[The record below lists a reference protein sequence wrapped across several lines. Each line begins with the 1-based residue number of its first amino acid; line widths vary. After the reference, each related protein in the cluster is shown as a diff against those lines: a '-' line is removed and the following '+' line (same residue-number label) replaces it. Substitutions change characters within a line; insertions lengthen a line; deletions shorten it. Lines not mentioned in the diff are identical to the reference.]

1 MKMKKLFFLL
11 LSAAAVILTFA
22 GCSLSSPY
30 DYGTNWLIRENDI
43 PQYYSKFDLFYIG
56 KAPAGYG
63 DTHDIQ
69 FNWTKT
75 HTNDIFGRGVRVFSP
90 EIPKPD
96 VENVSEAL
104 EYYLDNF
111 HKPGHPFV
119 LLAEGKAA
127 DLLYKAM
134 QKTNGISVKNG
145 FIAAYLPDMQPK
157 TAEEIADDFFWDGLK
172 AAANADD
179 YGVIVTWTSCINNEK
194 MNNPALKKGN
204 YCINPLNWKLDAT
217 PGTNKENI
225 KAVFYMPE
233 HKNIFWRKVEA
244 KNFCSAVIDPEKGVL
259 NIKCPLVL
267 LHTVNGRFTKNC
279 ISIFAGNIAANA
291 AKRTQNLIKYREWGK
306 NVK

>member
-1 MKMKKLFFLL
+1 MRKILYLL
-11 LSAAAVILTFA
+11 TAAVAIIMLS
-22 GCSLSSPY
+22 GCASSPY
-30 DYGTNWLIRENDI
+30 DFGTNWLIRENDI

-75 HTNDIFGRGVRVFSP
+75 HTNDIFGRGVRVFAP
-90 EIPKPD
+90 EIQKPD
-96 VENVSEAL
+96 VKNVTAAL
-104 EYYLDNF
+104 EYYLENF

-127 DLLYKAM
+127 DLLYAAM
-134 QKTNGISVKNG
+134 QEADGITVDNG

-157 TAEEIADDFFWDGLK
+157 TAAQIADDFYWNDLK
-172 AAANADD
+172 AAANAGD

-194 MNNPALKKGN
+194 VDDPALKKGVYN
-204 YCINPLNWKLDAT
+204 INPLNWKLDAT
-217 PGTNKENI
+217 PGTAKENI

-233 HKNIFWRKVEA
+233 HKNIFWRKVEVE
-244 KNFCSAVIDPEKGVL
+244 NFSGAVIDPEKGIL
-259 NIKCPLVL
+259 KISCPLPL
-267 LHTVNGRFTKNC
+267 LHVVNGKFSNNC

-291 AKRTQNLIKYREWGK
+291 QLRVKNLIKNREWK
-306 NVK
+306 KIK

>member
-1 MKMKKLFFLL
+1 MKNFFCLL
-11 LSAAAVILTFA
+11 AAAAAVIVLA

-75 HTNDIFGRGVRVFSP
+75 HTNDIFGRGVRVFAP
-90 EIPKPD
+90 EIQNPD
-96 VENVSEAL
+96 VDNVTEAL

-111 HKPGHPFV
+111 HESGHPFV

-127 DLLYKAM
+127 DLLYTAM
-134 QKTNGISVKNG
+134 QKVGGLTVKNG

-157 TAEEIADDFFWDGLK
+157 TAEQIADDFYWEGVK
-172 AAANADD
+172 AAAGAED
-179 YGVIVTWTSCINNEK
+179 YGVIVTWISCINNEK
-194 MNNPALKKGN
+194 IDDPSLKKGV

-217 PGTNKENI
+217 PGTVQENI

-233 HKNIFWRKVEA
+233 HKNIFWRKVEVQ
-244 KNFCSAVIDPEKGVL
+244 NFCSAVINPEKGVL
-259 NIKCPLVL
+259 NVSCPLPL
-267 LHTVNGRFTKNC
+267 LHVINGKYTNNC

-291 AKRTQNLIKYREWGK
+291 MARTNKLMKDREWER
-306 NVK
+306 VK

>member
-1 MKMKKLFFLL
+1 MFGSLAA
-11 LSAAAVILTFA
+11 AAAVIVLA

-75 HTNDIFGRGVRVFSP
+75 HTNDIFGRGVRVFAP
-90 EIPKPD
+90 EIQNPD
-96 VENVSEAL
+96 VDNVTEAL

-111 HKPGHPFV
+111 HESGHPFV

-127 DLLYKAM
+127 DLLYTAM
-134 QKTNGISVKNG
+134 QKVGGLTVKNG

-157 TAEEIADDFFWDGLK
+157 TAEQIADDFYWEGVK
-172 AAANADD
+172 AAAGAED
-179 YGVIVTWTSCINNEK
+179 YGVIVTWISCINNEK
-194 MNNPALKKGN
+194 IDDPSLKKGV

-217 PGTNKENI
+217 PGTVQENI

-233 HKNIFWRKVEA
+233 HKNIFWRKVEVQ
-244 KNFCSAVIDPEKGVL
+244 NFCSAVINPEKGVL
-259 NIKCPLVL
+259 NVSCPLPL
-267 LHTVNGRFTKNC
+267 LHVINGKYTNNC

-291 AKRTQNLIKYREWGK
+291 MARTNKLMKDREWER
-306 NVK
+306 VK

>member
-1 MKMKKLFFLL
+1 MKKIGLL
-11 LSAAAVILTFA
+11 LTVAVVFTFS
-22 GCSLSSPY
+22 GCSFTSPY

-75 HTNDIFGRGVRVFSP
+75 HTNDIFGRGVRVFAP
-90 EIPKPD
+90 EIQKPD
-96 VENVSEAL
+96 VNNVTQAL
-104 EYYLDNF
+104 EYYLEKF
-111 HKPGHPFV
+111 HEPGHPFV

-127 DLLYKAM
+127 DLLYAAM
-134 QKTNGISVKNG
+134 QKVSGLTVKNG

-157 TAEEIADDFFWDGLK
+157 TAKQIADDFYWDDLK

-194 MNNPALKKGN
+194 TDYPALKKGI

-217 PGTNKENI
+217 PGTKQDNI

-233 HKNIFWRKVEA
+233 YKNIFWRKVEV
-244 KNFCSAVIDPEKGVL
+244 KNFCEAVIDPEKGIL
-259 NIKCPLVL
+259 NVKCPLPL
-267 LHTVNGRFTKNC
+267 LHVINGKFTNNC
-279 ISIFAGNIAANA
+279 ISIFAGNIAKNA
-291 AKRTQNLIKYREWGK
+291 GKRTQNLIKHREWK
-306 NVK
+306 SVK